1 MQGFF
6 EHQYL
11 SFKKGHLRNLVALAM
26 IDENLHE
33 AELAF
38 IYKAGKQY
46 GLKEKQIEDILQEEA
61 FTPAPMPS
69 SHEGKINLLFDLVKM
84 MLADGIVESRE
95 LEFCDDIA
103 RKFGFTHEIVHKI
116 IDYIQRNPYPLE
128 NWAKFLEETEQYVI

>member
-26 IDENLHE
+26 IDEDMHE

-46 GLKEKQIEDILQEEA
+46 GLKEKQIERILQEEA
-61 FTPAPMPS
+61 PAQPLMPS

-128 NWAKFLEETEQYVI
+128 NWDKFLEETEQYVI